1 MGVTNRKVILLVIDN
16 PDDVTLIRRT
26 LARNQIAHDIVL
38 ARDGAEALEYLFGA
52 GANGKRPL
60 PAAIVLDLK
69 LPRVDGGEVLRR
81 LRADERTRHL
91 PVLIFS
97 SANEVST
104 LARGGSGGLRNL
116 RAAVDFAQFREAVQQ
131 LGAVL
136 TTHET

>member
-91 PVLIFS
+91 PVLI
-97 SANEVST
+97 ST